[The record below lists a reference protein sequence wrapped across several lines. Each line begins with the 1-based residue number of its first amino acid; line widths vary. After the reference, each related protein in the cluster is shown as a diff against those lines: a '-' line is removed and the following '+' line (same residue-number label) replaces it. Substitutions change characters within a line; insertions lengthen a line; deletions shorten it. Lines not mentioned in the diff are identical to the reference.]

1 MKVLALKLSVQQ
13 ILGLIKFFAKV
24 EQEIKKKNRSFK
36 IYQFLILKF
45 I

>member
-1 MKVLALKLSVQQ
+1 MKVLALKLPVQQ

-24 EQEIKKKNRSFK
+24 EQEIQKNRSFK
-36 IYQFLILKF
+36 IYQFLTLKF

>member
-24 EQEIKKKNRSFK
+24 EQEIKKK
-36 IYQFLILKF
+36 IEVLKSINF
-45 I
+45 

>member
-13 ILGLIKFFAKV
+13 ILGLVKLFAKV
-24 EQEIKKKNRSFK
+24 EQEIKKNRSFK
-36 IYQFLILKF
+36 IYRFLTLKF